1 MEYGE
6 VVNMSNEIKSVLEK
20 EEKVIYKV
28 ISSIIVN
35 SLMNHLPNED
45 SKSEYNDIC
54 VLLTNKGSVIF
65 TDEEDELLFYFKQG
79 KDIKRFTYYK
89 ENERVLININ
99 RLPCKLK
106 KTGVFTPMS
115 FITLKLSLSI
125 EEFKFIENKMD
136 IKIFDEDATIENG
149 EELGEGLLVGKNLY
163 KIYGEGKE
171 ECIAL
176 NGIDISVKEG
186 DFTCIMGPSGSGKS
200 TLINVISTIDEVSS
214 GKIFFKGK
222 NLQSMKERE
231 LSKFRYENLGFI
243 FQDFNLLDNLTVKEN
258 IAIPLI
264 LASKPKKEIIERV
277 NTISSKLGITQLLNK
292 YPAQCSGGQSQRIAC
307 ARALVSNPSIIIADE
322 PTGSLD
328 TKNSHE
334 LLKMLKELNDEGI
347 TIIMVTHDNIIA
359 SYSKKLIFIRDGK
372 VEAVLNRGKES
383 QKEYFYKIVDIT
395 SKDSQNLIDML

>member
-1 MEYGE
+1 
-6 VVNMSNEIKSVLEK
+6 MSNEIKSVLGK

-35 SLMNHLPNED
+35 SLMNHLPNEND
-45 SKSEYNDIC
+45 KSEYNDVCI
-54 VLLTNKGSVIF
+54 LLTNKGSVIF
-65 TDEEDELLFYFKQG
+65 TNEEDELLFYFKQG

-89 ENERVLININ
+89 ENEKVLININ

-136 IKIFDEDATIENG
+136 IR
-149 EELGEGLLVGKNLY
+149 
-163 KIYGEGKE
+163 EGKE

-200 TLINVISTIDEVSS
+200 TLINVISTIDEVSR

-277 NTISSKLGITQLLNK
+277 NAISSKLGITQLLNK

-307 ARALVSNPSIIIADE
+307 ARALVSNPRIIIADE

-372 VEAVLNRGKES
+372 VEAVLNRGEES

>member
-1 MEYGE
+1 
-6 VVNMSNEIKSVLEK
+6 MSNEIKSVLGK

-35 SLMNHLPNED
+35 SLMNHLPNEND
-45 SKSEYNDIC
+45 KSEYNDVCI
-54 VLLTNKGSVIF
+54 LLTNKGSVIF
-65 TDEEDELLFYFKQG
+65 TNEEDELLFYFKQG

-89 ENERVLININ
+89 ENEKVLININ

-136 IKIFDEDATIENG
+136 IKIFDEDATIEDG

-200 TLINVISTIDEVSS
+200 TLINVISTIDEVSR

-231 LSKFRYENLGFI
+231 
-243 FQDFNLLDNLTVKEN
+243 
-258 IAIPLI
+258 
-264 LASKPKKEIIERV
+264 
-277 NTISSKLGITQLLNK
+277 
-292 YPAQCSGGQSQRIAC
+292 
-307 ARALVSNPSIIIADE
+307 
-322 PTGSLD
+322 
-328 TKNSHE
+328 
-334 LLKMLKELNDEGI
+334 
-347 TIIMVTHDNIIA
+347 
-359 SYSKKLIFIRDGK
+359 
-372 VEAVLNRGKES
+372 
-383 QKEYFYKIVDIT
+383 
-395 SKDSQNLIDML
+395 

>member
-1 MEYGE
+1 
-6 VVNMSNEIKSVLEK
+6 
-20 EEKVIYKV
+20 
-28 ISSIIVN
+28 
-35 SLMNHLPNED
+35 
-45 SKSEYNDIC
+45 
-54 VLLTNKGSVIF
+54 
-65 TDEEDELLFYFKQG
+65 
-79 KDIKRFTYYK
+79 
-89 ENERVLININ
+89 
-99 RLPCKLK
+99 
-106 KTGVFTPMS
+106 
-115 FITLKLSLSI
+115 
-125 EEFKFIENKMD
+125 MD
-136 IKIFDEDATIENG
+136 IKIFDEDATIEDG

-200 TLINVISTIDEVSS
+200 TLINVISTIDEVSR

-307 ARALVSNPSIIIADE
+307 ARALVSNPRIIIADE

-372 VEAVLNRGKES
+372 VEAVLNRGEES